1 MTASVSGLEGILAR
15 LGGWLSYFGDL
26 EKKHE
31 NGMFEL

>member
-15 LGGWLSYFGDL
+15 LGYFGDL
-26 EKKHE
+26 EKKHG